1 MKKYLIYLLT
11 IFSFLGIVGFV
22 WAYDLTLTKIG
33 TLSTIGADYTL
44 VSYVGAVPSLEG
56 TATPA
61 ATVSVKVNST
71 TANTIAATTSGIWTF
86 TPTSLNAGDNLIT
99 ITSGTQSIIFTIR
112 YSATVTPTA
121 SSSAVTTTTTTATS
135 LPETGT
141 WENILFGVIAGV
153 LVWFL
158 GRYVKKEMHVWEK
171 GK

>member
-1 MKKYLIYLLT
+1 MKKYLFY
-11 IFSFLGIVGFV
+11 IFTAIVFLGTVGVV

-71 TANTIAATTSGIWTF
+71 TSNTIAATTSGIWTF
-86 TPTSLNAGDNLIT
+86 TPAALNAGDNLIT

-121 SSSAVTTTTTTATS
+121 SISAAITTTTAETT

-141 WENILFGVIAGV
+141 WENILYGVLAGV
-153 LVWFL
+153 GVWFL
-158 GRYVKKEMHVWEK
+158 GRYVKKEMHKWE
-171 GK
+171 GR

>member
-11 IFSFLGIVGFV
+11 IFSFFGIVGYV

-44 VSYVGAVPSLEG
+44 VSYVGSVPSLEG

-61 ATVSVKVNST
+61 ATVSVKVNSIT
-71 TANTIAATTSGIWTF
+71 NSAIAATTSGIWTF
-86 TPTSLNAGDNLIT
+86 TPESLNTGDNLIT
-99 ITSGTQSIIFTIR
+99 ITSGTQSIVFTIR
-112 YSATVTPTA
+112 YSATVIPTA
-121 SSSAVTTTTTTATS
+121 SISATTTTTTATS

-153 LVWFL
+153 LVWFM
-158 GRYVKKEMHVWEK
+158 GRYVKKEMHKWEG